1 MYIVRKYMYMEK
13 QTQIETR
20 ISTDRS
26 IAENGKT
33 GTQQQVKQGDSEA
46 DKHAERQND
55 IMRNIQT
62 TIETALGGHSMTD
75 SDTENHSPA

>member
-33 GTQQQVKQGDSEA
+33 GTQ
-46 DKHAERQND
+46 H
-55 IMRNIQT
+55 T
-62 TIETALGGHSMTD
+62 TASQ
-75 SDTENHSPA
+75 ARR